1 MGTLLLGWQFQPP
14 STAADASSNDA
25 VVFYHVQV
33 LKCLILSYLLQG
45 EGIWDL
51 ILLWALLE
59 EWLELWGMPW
69 VAQGTCHGSGCGIGQ
84 RLEFHS
90 AIRRA
95 GRGDTLI

>member
-1 MGTLLLGWQFQPP
+1 MGTLPLGWQFQPP

-33 LKCLILSYLLQG
+33 VKCLILSYVLQG

-59 EWLELWGMPW
+59 EWLELWGDAM
-69 VAQGTCHGSGCGIGQ
+69 GGSRHLPRVWLWERAEIGVSQ
-84 RLEFHS
+84 RN
-90 AIRRA
+90 
-95 GRGDTLI
+95 